1 MKILFV
7 CKHNRFRSKVA
18 EAYFNKI
25 NKNKRIKAG
34 SAGIF
39 SGFPVVK
46 NVIKI
51 NKKFG
56 INIKKESRG
65 LDEEEICRVDLLI
78 IVANDVPALL
88 FKSKVKN
95 IIIWKIPDI
104 TSQSDEKGIERISR
118 LIIKK
123 VVKLV
128 KKLEKAR

>member
-7 CKHNRFRSKVA
+7 CKHNRLRSKVA

-25 NKNKRIKAG
+25 NKNKRIRAA

-39 SGFPVVK
+39 SGLSVPK

-51 NKKFG
+51 NKKSG

-65 LDEEEICRVDLLI
+65 LNEKEIFKVDLLI
-78 IVANDVPALL
+78 IVANDVPASL

-104 TSQSDEKGIERISR
+104 KSQSDKRGIERTSR

-123 VVKLV
+123 VDSLV

>member
-25 NKNKRIKAG
+25 NKNKRIKAA

-56 INIKKESRG
+56 INIKEGSRG
-65 LDEEEICRVDLLI
+65 LDEGEIYKVDLLI
-78 IVANDVPALL
+78 IVANDVPASL

-95 IIIWKIPDI
+95 IVIWKVHDI
-104 TSQSDEKGIERISR
+104 TNQSDEKGIERISR

-123 VVKLV
+123 VDKLV
-128 KKLEKAR
+128 KKLEKAQ